1 MWWQTAARISS
12 REFRQQGLRK
22 VKDSFL
28 LVGRGELPEEVAFEL
43 HLEGLRLLGAGE
55 SAGIRRCRVV
65 IESRSGGIRVTGF
78 PMLAQL

>member
-1 MWWQTAARISS
+1 M
-12 REFRQQGLRK
+12 
-22 VKDSFL
+22 KDSFL

-78 PMLAQL
+78 PMLAQLSTAVQPWVSHLNFLSFILP